1 MTTKSMKNVF
11 VVLSL
16 PKSDIHTSGQHPNC
30 FTVSDQLCVGCCFL
44 DPPLAKDFAMYR
56 KSEWFEFII
65 SIYMTNEIC
74 FRRGILTSLQPPFF
88 VLQLHQDPSN
98 A

>member
-1 MTTKSMKNVF
+1 MNKVLVVF
-11 VVLSL
+11 SF
-16 PKSDIHTSGQHPNC
+16 PKSDIHTCGQHPNC

-56 KSEWFEFII
+56 KSEWLEFII

-74 FRRGILTSLQPPFF
+74 FRQGILTSLQPPFF